1 MMKKI
6 NAVAMLSRRSPSG
19 SQVILIQMTATK
31 IKTKTLAVA
40 IREMMTRMELVER
53 KRRAAAWW
61 MKFALL
67 NLKRL
72 RRTRSFRWRM
82 TTAKGAPALLRVLRK
97 VQAKVANE
105 WIWNGTFPCRHS
117 L

>member
-40 IREMMTRMELVER
+40 IRKMTTRMELVEW